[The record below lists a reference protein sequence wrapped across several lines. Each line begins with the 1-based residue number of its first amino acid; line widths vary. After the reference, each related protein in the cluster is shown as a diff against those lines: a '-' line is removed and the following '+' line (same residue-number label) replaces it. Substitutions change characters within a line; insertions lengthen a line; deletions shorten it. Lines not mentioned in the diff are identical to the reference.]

1 MNSKPTIAPFRY
13 LTNLEDSFRLIR
25 IVAIVIIGLSVA
37 FAAGMAWWAFDA
49 VEKSREKIYVLDGG
63 KSLTLAL
70 AQGMNVNRPAE
81 AKDHLRT
88 FHRLFFDLDPD
99 EKAIDAHVREA
110 AYYGD
115 ASVMRL
121 YSDLREKG
129 YFTQLIQGNVIQ
141 KIEVDSILV
150 TGSQSPFTARTYA
163 RQLLVR
169 ANTITT
175 RRLITECNLI
185 DIDRSD
191 NNAHGFMIER
201 LKVLENRDLE
211 TITRD

>member
-1 MNSKPTIAPFRY
+1 MNINQNTSPFRY
-13 LTNLEDSFRLIR
+13 LTNLESSFRLIR
-25 IVAIVIIGLSVA
+25 LVAVGVIILSLV
-37 FAAGMAWWAFDA
+37 FAAAIAWWAFDV

-63 KSLTLAL
+63 KSIMLAL
-70 AQGMNVNRPAE
+70 AQDMNVNRSAE
-81 AKDHLRT
+81 AKDHVRA

-99 EKAIDAHVREA
+99 EAAIDAHVRES

-115 ASVMRL
+115 ASVLRL

-141 KIEVDSILV
+141 KVEVDSIIL
-150 TGSQSPFTARTYA
+150 TGSMSPFTARTYA

-169 ANTITT
+169 ANTITS
-175 RRLITECNLI
+175 RQLITECNLI
-185 DIDRSD
+185 DVDRSD
-191 NNAHGFMIER
+191 NNSHGFMIER

>member
-1 MNSKPTIAPFRY
+1 MNTNPSTTSFRY

-25 IVAIVIIGLSVA
+25 VVAIGIMILSVA
-37 FAAGMAWWAFDA
+37 FAAGVAWWAFDA
-49 VEKSREKIYVLDGG
+49 VEKSREKIYVLDGS

-70 AQGMNVNRPAE
+70 AQDMNVNRQAE
-81 AKDHLRT
+81 AKDHIRA
-88 FHRLFFDLDPD
+88 FHRLFFNLDPD
-99 EKAIDAHVREA
+99 ETAIDAHIREA

-129 YFTQLIQGNVIQ
+129 YFSQLIQGNVIQ
-141 KIEVDSILV
+141 KVEVDSIAL
-150 TGSQSPFTARTYA
+150 TGSQSPFTVRTYA

-175 RRLITECNLI
+175 RRLVTECNLI

-191 NNAHGFMIER
+191 NNSHGFMIER
-201 LKVLENRDLE
+201 LKVLENLDLE

>member
-1 MNSKPTIAPFRY
+1 MQTNFRY
-13 LTNLEDSFRLIR
+13 LTNLESSFRLVR
-25 IVAIVIIGLSVA
+25 LVAIGAIVLSLA
-37 FAAGMAWWAFDA
+37 FAAVVAWWALDT
-49 VEKSREKIYVLDGG
+49 VEKSREKIYVLDNG

-70 AQGMNVNRPAE
+70 AQDMNVNRPAE
-81 AKDHLRT
+81 AKDHVRA

-99 EKAIDAHVREA
+99 ETAIDAHIRES

-115 ASVMRL
+115 ASIMRL
-121 YSDLREKG
+121 YTDLREKG

-141 KIEVDSILV
+141 KVEVDSITL
-150 TGSQSPFTARTYA
+150 TGSRSPFAVRTYA

-185 DIDRSD
+185 DIDRSE
-191 NNAHGFMIER
+191 NNSHGFMIER

-211 TITRD
+211 TINRD